1 MNGGNRP
8 TVYIIAIR
16 RTVCKPEKGE
26 EPVKIYI
33 AGKITGDKEYKAKFQ
48 EAAQRFQAQGHV
60 VLNPA
65 ILPAGLEERDY
76 MQIALAML
84 NAADLAVFL
93 PDYQESA
100 GAMIEWA
107 WCERTGKN
115 KAKYPY
121 RIGGGEP

>member
-1 MNGGNRP
+1 M
-8 TVYIIAIR
+8 
-16 RTVCKPEKGE
+16 
-26 EPVKIYI
+26 
-33 AGKITGDKEYKAKFQ
+33 
-48 EAAQRFQAQGHV
+48 

-65 ILPAGLEERDY
+65 ILPAGLAEQDY

-107 WCERTGKN
+107 WCKRTGKN
-115 KAKYPY
+115 CALYMNMK
-121 RIGGGEP
+121 GGGIG

>member
-1 MNGGNRP
+1 M
-8 TVYIIAIR
+8 
-16 RTVCKPEKGE
+16 
-26 EPVKIYI
+26 KIYI
-33 AGKITGDKEYKAKFQ
+33 AGKITGDRKYRAKFR
-48 EAAQRFQAQGHV
+48 EAAKTLEALGHV

-65 ILPAGLEERDY
+65 ILPAGLAEQDY

-107 WCERTGKN
+107 WCKRTGKN
-115 KAKYPY
+115 CALYMNMK
-121 RIGGGEP
+121 GGGIG

>member
-1 MNGGNRP
+1 M
-8 TVYIIAIR
+8 
-16 RTVCKPEKGE
+16 
-26 EPVKIYI
+26 KICI
-33 AGKITGDKEYKAKFQ
+33 AGKITGDDGYRAKFQ
-48 EAAQRFQAQGHV
+48 EATKNLEALGHV

-65 ILPAGLEERDY
+65 ILPAGLAEQDY

-107 WCERTGKN
+107 WYKRTGKN
-115 KAKYPY
+115 CALYMNLK
-121 RIGGGEP
+121 GGGIG

>member
-1 MNGGNRP
+1 M
-8 TVYIIAIR
+8 
-16 RTVCKPEKGE
+16 
-26 EPVKIYI
+26 KIYI
-33 AGKITGDKEYKAKFQ
+33 AGKITGDKKYRAKFR
-48 EAAQRFQAQGHV
+48 EAAKALEALGHV

-65 ILPAGLEERDY
+65 ILPAGLAEQDY

-107 WCERTGKN
+107 WYKRTGKN
-115 KAKYPY
+115 CALYMNMK
-121 RIGGGEP
+121 GGGIG